1 MATLQCKMEMPSVEG
16 LKENELTVGREFLFV
31 CDGEFPKDLACVSP
45 AQPECK
51 PGKLHFVL
59 KPEEKYQIHLLG
71 FEFRSATQADIKATA
86 YKAGNFQYQ
95 DLQLTDGTQ
104 TLSLGP
110 IQYMVQSVLPPPEP
124 GQQQAKQEPFG
135 PIGPASL
142 SVPMLYWA
150 ILAGVIGLIILLC
163 VSKIYRV
170 VQRRNMLERLKEHD
184 SALTPLAQFHQSMR
198 RLQRTNTVFFGGAAK
213 KEDIKQCLEETY
225 QMLKLFLTRS
235 YQMPAMEWN
244 DRLILKDLKKYNR
257 KVYFEHGDELKKL
270 LKEYHRGIQDKD
282 AVTGQDI
289 LNIATHCRILVE
301 KMERVS

>member
-16 LKENELTVGREFLFV
+16 LKDNELTVGREFLMV
-31 CDGEFPKDLACVSP
+31 CDGEVPKDLV
-45 AQPECK
+45 QE
-51 PGKLHFVL
+51 KLHFVL
-59 KPEEKYQIHLLG
+59 KAEEKYQIHLLG
-71 FEFRSATQADIKATA
+71 FEFRSPTQVDIKATA

-110 IQYMVQSVLPPPEP
+110 IQYVVQSVLPPQQP
-124 GQQQAKQEPFG
+124 GQPPVQQEPFG

-150 ILAGVIGLIILLC
+150 ILAGVIGLFILLC

-198 RLQRTNTVFFGGAAK
+198 RLQRTNTVFFGGTVANKA
-213 KEDIKQCLEETY
+213 DIIQCVTETQ
-225 QMLKLFLTRS
+225 QMLKLYVTRR
-235 YQMPAMEWN
+235 YQVPAMEWS
-244 DRLILKDLKKYNR
+244 DRLILKDLKKYNH
-257 KVYFEHGDELKKL
+257 KVYVEYGDELKKL
-270 LKEYHRGIQDKD
+270 LKEYSRGIQDKENVTEQD
-282 AVTGQDI
+282 A
-289 LNIATHCRILVE
+289 LNIATHCRQLVE